1 MLTRRLSQRVLT
13 LSLPKVNRRK
23 RRQMRY
29 FCVLT
34 RRCAS
39 RPSSERKNWP
49 RRNSRRVALQPQ
61 KRRLDDRVAGR
72 PVRGWRRPT
81 AQEKPR
87 TDAARRPRGLV
98 GRRIAQLSFAPSRE
112 GAFRPLGDRAAAA
125 LANLSPQQANTWR
138 CLSV

>member
-39 RPSSERKNWP
+39 RPSSERKNWA
-49 RRNSRRVALQPQ
+49 RRNSRREWLYSHR
-61 KRRLDDRVAGR
+61 KGGSTTRVAAVRFVDGGGQCARKVNGRCGAPTARVGRAANRTTFVCGR
-72 PVRGWRRPT
+72 P
-81 AQEKPR
+81 
-87 TDAARRPRGLV
+87 
-98 GRRIAQLSFAPSRE
+98 
-112 GAFRPLGDRAAAA
+112 
-125 LANLSPQQANTWR
+125 
-138 CLSV
+138 